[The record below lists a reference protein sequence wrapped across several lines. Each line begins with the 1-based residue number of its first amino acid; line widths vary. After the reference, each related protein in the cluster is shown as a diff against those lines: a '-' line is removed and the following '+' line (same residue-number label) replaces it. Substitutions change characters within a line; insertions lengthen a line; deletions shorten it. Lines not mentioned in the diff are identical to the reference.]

1 MRDWK
6 ERAIIAETALQTMA
20 ALFPDEVWEQYAD
33 EQVTKLKDR
42 IMTLETVIALHRED
56 ARQCKEEVIYL
67 RGIVGSLVE
76 YAKELLGDHLEKELL
91 VDHLERYCETTKK
104 NREWAKM
111 LRDDIAAAKKAL
123 QEKKEEG

>member
-1 MRDWK
+1 MNEWM
-6 ERAIIAETALQTMA
+6 ERAIAAETALQTMA

-42 IMTLETVIALHRED
+42 ITTLENISAMHRED
-56 ARQCKEEVIYL
+56 ARRYREEVIHL
-67 RGIVGSLVE
+67 REIVGSLVE
-76 YAKELLGDHLEKELL
+76 YAEELLA
-91 VDHLERYCETTKK
+91 DHLERYGETTKK

>member
-20 ALFPDEVWEQYAD
+20 ELFPDEVWEQYAD

-42 IMTLETVIALHRED
+42 IITLENISAIHSED
-56 ARQCKEEVIYL
+56 ARRYREEVMHL
-67 RGIVGSLVE
+67 REIVGSLVE
-76 YAKELLGDHLEKELL
+76 YAEELLA
-91 VDHLERYCETTKK
+91 DHLERYGETTKK

-111 LRDDIAAAKKAL
+111 LRDDIASAKKVL
-123 QEKKEEG
+123 QGEKEE